1 VLLANVTVDCGA
13 RRAGK
18 VGLMLDENL
27 RAEASALLRRLISCD
42 TSNPPGHETH
52 AAAVLEDYL
61 SGTGLECRRIAA
73 EPDRSNLVVRLRGAG
88 DGPTLAFL
96 GHFDVVVARREDW
109 THDPFAGIERDGVIW
124 GRGAVDM
131 KCQVAATAVALATL
145 AREGFRP
152 DGDIMLLIMAD
163 EEIGEAGVGSPHLVE
178 SLPDLRVD
186 YLIGEGSGERF
197 ATPDGPVYLLDCGVK
212 GSASATLT
220 THGRAGDA
228 SLPGNAPNAL
238 VLLGQLLNRLVDR
251 DPPVRI
257 HPALEAALDAL
268 GDGAATP
275 EGRLERARA
284 AHPGLDRIFHALT
297 TTVERST
304 VAAVPTPVNQVPDRA
319 EATLTCIV
327 VPGTTVEDLEAELRE
342 ALGDD
347 VEYDLEVTPPK
358 GGLTSDADTP
368 LREAIEGFL
377 AEHDPEARLIPAL
390 AYGYSD
396 CDRMREAYG
405 CVAYG
410 FIPFRHAD
418 PLVNLDSKH
427 GVDERILVDDLLF
440 QTKAALHVARA
451 MSSSAGAAEA
461 A

>member
-1 VLLANVTVDCGA
+1 
-13 RRAGK
+13 
-18 VGLMLDENL
+18 MLDDDL
-27 RAEASALLRRLISCD
+27 RAEVAALLRRLISCD
-42 TSNPPGHETH
+42 TSNPPGHETQ

-61 SGTGLECRRIAA
+61 RDTGLECRRIAA
-73 EPDRSNLVVRLRGAG
+73 EPDRANLVVRLRGAG
-88 DGPTLAFL
+88 GGPTLAFL

-163 EEIGEAGVGSPHLVE
+163 EEVGEAGVGSPHLVE
-178 SLPDLRVD
+178 SLPDLPVD
-186 YLIGEGSGERF
+186 YLIGEGAGERF
-197 ATPDGPVYLLDCGVK
+197 ATPSGPVYLLDCGVK
-212 GSASATLT
+212 ASASATLT

-238 VLLGQLLNRLVDR
+238 VLLGRLLNRLVDR

-257 HPALEAALDAL
+257 HPALEPALEAL
-268 GDGAATP
+268 GDGAATS
-275 EGRLERARA
+275 EERLKHARA

-304 VAAVPTPVNQVPDRA
+304 VATVPSPVNQVPDRA
-319 EATLTCIV
+319 EATLTCIL

-347 VEYDLEVTPPK
+347 IEYDLEITPPQ
-358 GGLTSDADTP
+358 GGLISDADTP
-368 LREAIEGFL
+368 LRG
-377 AEHDPEARLIPAL
+377 RSR
-390 AYGYSD
+390 G
-396 CDRMREAYG
+396 
-405 CVAYG
+405 
-410 FIPFRHAD
+410 
-418 PLVNLDSKH
+418 
-427 GVDERILVDDLLF
+427 
-440 QTKAALHVARA
+440 
-451 MSSSAGAAEA
+451 SSPSTTRRRG
-461 A
+461 